1 MRLFVERPLRSRRG
15 REDQVSAEE
24 HVAVATYLLAGL
36 TGLLA
41 IVTGVSAGFL
51 WAQLRAVRHDAQAVE
66 RRERRQATMQFFA
79 DTLDIRRTMPLELPE
94 DRDRAGVARLIQ
106 RVQADSEQGQRD
118 RALLNEYL
126 AWWELTASSINDE
139 VQVFDPRLL
148 QLFASGRLIAVWTN
162 YQPFIQA
169 ERKRNSEPGLYDQ
182 LEIVAKRWLGA
193 VERRR

>member
-1 MRLFVERPLRSRRG
+1 
-15 REDQVSAEE
+15 
-24 HVAVATYLLAGL
+24 
-36 TGLLA
+36 
-41 IVTGVSAGFL
+41 
-51 WAQLRAVRHDAQAVE
+51 
-66 RRERRQATMQFFA
+66 MQFFA

-94 DRDRAGVARLIQ
+94 RTVTGPVSHGSSSGSRPIPNRRTGTGPCSTR
-106 RVQADSEQGQRD
+106 R
-118 RALLNEYL
+118 L

-148 QLFASGRLIAVWTN
+148 QLFASGRLIAAVWTN

>member
-1 MRLFVERPLRSRRG
+1 M
-15 REDQVSAEE
+15 SAEE

-51 WAQLRAVRHDAQAVE
+51 WAQLRAVRRDAQAVE

-94 DRDRAGVARLIQ
+94 DRDRAGVSRLIQ
-106 RVQADSEQGQRD
+106 RVQADSKQAQRD
-118 RALLNEYL
+118 RSLLNEYL

-169 ERKRNSEPGLYDQ
+169 ERKRNCDPGLYDQ
-182 LEIVAKRWLGA
+182 LEIVAKRWRGA
-193 VERRR
+193 LLTGGAEPL